1 VCLDKEVGALVLE
14 VNGRA
19 GLEIQNIHQQGFKQE
34 LFQAIEG
41 GNA

>member
-1 VCLDKEVGALVLE
+1 VLE

-34 LFQAIEG
+34 LFQAIDG